1 MAWNSQIADNEYT
14 TLEQR
19 KKQNASRKEFAPDYK
34 VPPTT
39 AEPVYEK
46 VTVSASAPAISGGGS
61 SGYDSYSSLLREMKN
76 AQEAEYARQ
85 RAEYERQQALLKQQQ
100 LNLKNQ
106 RNAELNTAY
115 DNSKTNLD
123 TAKNASMK
131 DSYIAYMQG
140 LKRMPQ
146 VSAVSGNGGYAQS
159 LLNKQ
164 QLNYENNRA
173 GIEQNYLDN
182 LRQLE
187 EKKNAGLT
195 AIESDYL
202 NGIMGLET
210 NAQNYLNQLSAL
222 DKDADSYATQMAGLI
237 KSNIPETTAAKTT
250 SNVFGGKYK
259 VGGKTLSR
267 DEYLA
272 YLAGYG
278 MDAEEA
284 AAYMAKNKI
293 PY

>member
-19 KKQNASRKEFAPDYK
+19 KKQNASRQEFAPDYK

-46 VTVSASAPAISGGGS
+46 VTVAAAAPARDSGF
-61 SGYDSYSSLLREMKN
+61 D
-76 AQEAEYARQ
+76 EYK
-85 RAEYERQQALLKQQQ
+85 ALLAQMKAEKQRQVNAAYEQ
-100 LNLKNQ
+100 GKQSLDNARLAADKDAYITYMRGLKN
-106 RNAELNTAY
+106 
-115 DNSKTNLD
+115 
-123 TAKNASMK
+123 
-131 DSYIAYMQG
+131 
-140 LKRMPQ
+140 MPQ
-146 VSAVSGNGGYAQS
+146 MSAVSGNGGYAQS

-164 QLNYENNRA
+164 QLNYENNRS
-173 GIEQNYLDN
+173 GIAQNYFDN
-182 LRQLE
+182 LRQLQT
-187 EKKNAGLT
+187 NRDNSIISANQ
-195 AIESDYL
+195 DYL
-202 NGIMGLET
+202 
-210 NAQNYLNQLSAL
+210 S
-222 DKDADSYATQMAGLI
+222 DMAGLI
-237 KSNIPETTAAKTT
+237 KNGVPSVSNAADTTT